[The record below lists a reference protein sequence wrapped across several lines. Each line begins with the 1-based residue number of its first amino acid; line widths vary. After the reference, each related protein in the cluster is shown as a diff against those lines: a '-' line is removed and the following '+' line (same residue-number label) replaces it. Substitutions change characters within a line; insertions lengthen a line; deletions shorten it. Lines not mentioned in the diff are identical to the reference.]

1 LSRHF
6 GSGQCRQQ
14 QRRQNPNDGND
25 DEKFDERKRGR
36 SRAGKQ
42 QGAVSIDPDTWPLI
56 LDLCTHGGDTLN
68 YAAVGGAPLEFLTG

>member
-1 LSRHF
+1 MTTIFELLQVVQTVDVLSRHF

-36 SRAGKQ
+36 SRAGNS
-42 QGAVSIDPDTWPLI
+42 GVLFPLI
-56 LDLCTHGGDTLN
+56 PTCGS
-68 YAAVGGAPLEFLTG
+68 